1 MQLKQSLGG
10 SENMELTMCSVTVLE
25 ASRCWRPMQS
35 NYAVRDSMSESNSLL
50 IMKKEIKVEPPSPR
64 AERPSSPSMSDDD
77 PLSDRAVRSL
87 VKEEKV
93 RSPSPSPPEEEK
105 VRSRSPSPS
114 EDFIGF
120 TEVDRD
126 SAHFASIAKT
136 TMLLGR
142 VPDSQDIKQIFSE
155 GGFGRGQS
163 LAINYRQVDGLDDD
177 NIFCEVCCREWEG
190 DCPVHGPLKVIPDTK
205 ARPGIG
211 DPERD
216 LKTIPQSLSSGLSRI
231 PGSNT
236 GVWTERD
243 VPARV
248 RFGPYDGTITTGQRQ
263 AKTTGYSWEIMKGPS
278 VHHSVNAE
286 DSSCSNW
293 LRRVNCARSEEE
305 QNLTAF
311 QHKGLVYFRTSKPI
325 PRGSELLVYYG
336 DDSARELTVH
346 SETSGESVTSSP
358 AGPSSSGFGGTL
370 QCPHCDFSCLGQH
383 RLDRHLKRRH
393 GQSVNGRYKCK
404 WCSYVTDHFGSMT
417 RHRRTHAKE
426 RPYRCEVCGKTF
438 AQQVGLTAH
447 RRVHTGQ
454 SPCKCDICGKVFT
467 RSGTLTMHRR
477 VHVGEKVRQ
486 CEQSATECLATTNG
500 KEHKTPGVRVKPHQC
515 HECRARFVT
524 RADLTVHIRTHT
536 GEKPYSCS
544 ICPARF
550 TQRSNLDSHMR
561 THTGEKPFGCSI
573 CPARFTHQSH
583 FIRHMRA
590 HSGEKPFGC
599 SICPARFTQRS
610 NLVSHMRTHT
620 GEKPFGCSICQAR
633 FARRYS
639 LTSHM
644 RTHTAEKPFG
654 CSICP
659 ARFAQRSGLTVHM
672 RTHTEEKRFGCV
684 ICPARFIQQS
694 DLIVHLRTH
703 AHE

>member
-1 MQLKQSLGG
+1 
-10 SENMELTMCSVTVLE
+10 
-25 ASRCWRPMQS
+25 MQS

-263 AKTTGYSWEIMKGPS
+263 AKTTGYSWEIMKGTS

-358 AGPSSSGFGGTL
+358 AGPSSSGIAGTL
-370 QCPHCDFSCLGQH
+370 HGPHCDFNCLERH
-383 RLDRHLKRRH
+383 RLDRRLKTRH
-393 GQSVNGRYKCK
+393 VQIGMNGRYKCK
-404 WCSYVTDHFGSMT
+404 WCCYVTDYPGLIT
-417 RHRRTHAKE
+417 RHRRTHAEE
-426 RPYRCEVCGKTF
+426 RPYRCDVCGKTF
-438 AQQVGLTAH
+438 SQQVGLTAH

-454 SPCKCDICGKVFT
+454 SPYKCDICGKAFT

-550 TQRSNLDSHMR
+550 AERSHLVRHMRTHTGEKPYGCSVCPARFALRSSVTEHMRTHTGEKPFCCSICPARFAQRSTLTNHMR

-573 CPARFTHQSH
+573 CPARFAHQSAL
-583 FIRHMRA
+583 INHMRI
-590 HSGEKPFGC
+590 HTGEKPYGC
-599 SICPARFTQRS
+599 SICPARFTYRS
-610 NLVSHMRTHT
+610 SLTAHMRTH
-620 GEKPFGCSICQAR
+620 S
-633 FARRYS
+633 RRERPHS
-639 LTSHM
+639 SPSSTRRVFLLGQMSPN
-644 RTHTAEKPFG
+644 K
-654 CSICP
+654 
-659 ARFAQRSGLTVHM
+659 
-672 RTHTEEKRFGCV
+672 
-684 ICPARFIQQS
+684 
-694 DLIVHLRTH
+694 
-703 AHE
+703 